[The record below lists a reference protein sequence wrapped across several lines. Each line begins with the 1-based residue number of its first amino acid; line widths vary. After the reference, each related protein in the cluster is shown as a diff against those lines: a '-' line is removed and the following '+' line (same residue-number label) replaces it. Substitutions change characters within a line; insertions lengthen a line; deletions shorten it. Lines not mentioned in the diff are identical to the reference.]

1 MNVNYKHTQ
10 TGILTLILMPIIALV
25 IIGVASIEG
34 WSWIPILVLGV
45 ITIVAILF
53 GKLTIE
59 VRDGWLQFWFGPGF
73 IRQKFF
79 LSEVVEAVALKN
91 PWYYGWGIHWTPQG
105 WLFNVSGFDAVEIT
119 LASGKHFKIGTDQ
132 PQTLE
137 AVIRQGAGLTTVDR
151 KK

>member
-1 MNVNYKHTQ
+1 MNVNYKHSQ

-25 IIGVASIEG
+25 IVGVVSIKG
-34 WSWIPILVLGV
+34 WSWIPILVLGIV
-45 ITIVAILF
+45 ASVAILF

-59 VRDGWLQFWFGPGF
+59 VKDGGLQFWFGPGF
-73 IRQKFF
+73 IRQQFS

-91 PWYYGWGIHWTPQG
+91 PWYYGWGIHRTPHG

-119 LASGKHFKIGTDQ
+119 LASGKRFQIGTDQ

-137 AVIRQGAGLTTVDR
+137 AVIRQGAEL
-151 KK
+151 